1 LDIERKLTDLIPENL
16 AERGRVTIDALLAP
30 VKDVLNR
37 RVFPEKPLSD
47 LQVEL
52 LLQLLSSMDSDKD
65 PEASRVGEREGRTAS
80 PLIFRLSSGF
90 NHGIGRSG
98 HITAT
103 QPKAVG
109 SSLMQ
114 EVVDSVAVDAVR
126 KLGLENIHHGLVTP
140 LSTGMS
146 IALVLAGLRREIGCR
161 EVLFPRVDHASPH
174 RAIAFAGLT
183 EVVVPTVLD
192 GDAVHVDLG
201 GLERLMLK
209 HRGSAVLLTTTFFPP
224 RESDPVK
231 DVAKM
236 CAERNLPLV
245 INNAYGVQSE
255 EVLRSIRS
263 AVDAGRV
270 DAVVQSSDKNFLCPV
285 GGSIIVSPDDRVVEW
300 TAETYAGRATA
311 APLVQTLAALLVIGH
326 DRYRQFRKEQVEN
339 RALLEDRLKS
349 VAEGIGQRVLSVRN
363 PVSCAITLDGLDAT
377 EVGSRLYNLRVTGPR
392 AIRNGEYGS
401 SIDGYPHSYLVMNAA
416 IGTSRKDVE
425 EATTKLNRAL
435 DSLS

>member
-1 LDIERKLTDLIPENL
+1 
-16 AERGRVTIDALLAP
+16 
-30 VKDVLNR
+30 
-37 RVFPEKPLSD
+37 
-47 LQVEL
+47 
-52 LLQLLSSMDSDKD
+52 
-65 PEASRVGEREGRTAS
+65 
-80 PLIFRLSSGF
+80 
-90 NHGIGRSG
+90 
-98 HITAT
+98 
-103 QPKAVG
+103 
-109 SSLMQ
+109 
-114 EVVDSVAVDAVR
+114 
-126 KLGLENIHHGLVTP
+126 
-140 LSTGMS
+140 MS